1 MQFTHEDIAP
11 MAVGAAVLGAG
22 GGGDSYLTEGML
34 TETIRANGPIEILA
48 VDEFSLDAAVLPL
61 ALVGAPH
68 VVNEML
74 LGELMLDTA
83 LAYSTEGQGAPAAVV
98 TIEMAGLNALIP
110 LIAASRFGLPI
121 VDADFTGRGVPSLE
135 MTSFRLDE
143 HYPEHQVLADPLGR
157 GVRLTGSKDFSV
169 EMLLRPLVTVMGSLT
184 AYTMYPVH
192 GRDLRTRSLGGTLT
206 RCLEVGRVFQ
216 GLPGHTAT
224 EVDEMLSGID
234 GVRVATGTVAER
246 LSQPELSSAQ
256 VSITLEDDDYPD
268 RLTRIDLKDEFHL
281 VTRDGELLATVPD
294 LIVVVDSDTWIPLT
308 VEQVGLG
315 QRVTVIALPAHTRW
329 RSERGVRLTGP
340 RAFGYSTDYVP
351 FDQRE
356 VRA

>member
-34 TETIRANGPIEILA
+34 TETIKANGPIEILPVEA
-48 VDEFSLDAAVLPL
+48 LSSDAAVLPL
-61 ALVGAPH
+61 ALVGAPY

-74 LGELMLDTA
+74 LGKPMLETV
-83 LAYSTEGQGAPAAVV
+83 LTYSSEGQGAPTAVV

-110 LIAASRFGLPI
+110 LIAAGHFGLPI

-135 MTSFRLDE
+135 MTSFRLDGD
-143 HYPEHQVLADPLGR
+143 YPKHQVLADPLGR
-157 GVRLTGSKDFSV
+157 GVRLTGSQDFSV
-169 EMLLRPLVTVMGSLT
+169 EMLLRPLVNVMGSLT
-184 AYTMYPVH
+184 AYTMYP
-192 GRDLRTRSLGGTLT
+192 LRGSQLQERSLSGTVT

-216 GLPGHTAT
+216 GMPGHTAA
-224 EVDEMLSGID
+224 EVDKMLGAID
-234 GVRVATGTVAER
+234 GLRIATGTVVER
-246 LSQPELSSAQ
+246 LPQPELSSSQ
-256 VSITLEDDDYPD
+256 VSITLEDDDYPE
-268 RLTRIDLKDEFHL
+268 RLTRIDMKDEFHL
-281 VTRDGELLATVPD
+281 VTRDGELLVTVPD
-294 LIVVVDSDTWIPLT
+294 LVVVVDNNTWIPLT

-315 QRVTVIALPAHTRW
+315 QRVTVIALPAHPRW
-329 RSERGVRLTGP
+329 RSERGIELAGP

-351 FDQRE
+351 FELKE